1 MLYLH
6 NVSINLGQLTK
17 TLQEAKVKII
27 NQSVCNKLYD
37 YLITSQMLC
46 AGNLNGGIDA
56 CQGDSGG
63 PLACLGKGN
72 RWYLTGIVSWGEG
85 CARRNRPGVYTKISA
100 FYEWIRQYIN

>member
-56 CQGDSGG
+56 CQV
-63 PLACLGKGN
+63 KQK
-72 RWYLTGIVSWGEG
+72 
-85 CARRNRPGVYTKISA
+85 TKLCKENKIYKTT
-100 FYEWIRQYIN
+100 F